1 VKEAS
6 SLGYRLVKP
15 EALYAW
21 FKIRDT
27 DEKSLLLEEG
37 SRLNIGKNIK
47 LWEGAEYLAAA
58 LCTIGAKLEKR
69 VTELFSQG
77 EPVLAS
83 ILDSVGSVAADSLEA
98 QIQQRICQ
106 QAHQSGMIVGP
117 KLYPGSRDWQLSEQ
131 RTIFRLLPA
140 ARIGVTLTKQCMMM
154 PRKSVSFCS
163 GAGGEAIWKGLDSKE
178 VTNPCQLCSMVNCP
192 YRRLEP

>member
-6 SLGYRLVKP
+6 SLGYRLAKP

-47 LWEGAEYLAAA
+47 LWEGAEYLAVA
-58 LCTIGAKLEKR
+58 LCTIGAELEKR
-69 VTELFSQG
+69 VTELFPQG

-117 KLYPGSRDWQLSEQ
+117 KLYPGSRDYLPSAPRRKNRCHSHRAVHDDAPQV
-131 RTIFRLLPA
+131 RLLLQRSRRRSNLEGLGQQGGNQPLPA
-140 ARIGVTLTKQCMMM
+140 LQYG
-154 PRKSVSFCS
+154 
-163 GAGGEAIWKGLDSKE
+163 
-178 VTNPCQLCSMVNCP
+178 QLP
-192 YRRLEP
+192 LPQT